1 MSQCDVLWN
10 IKLVKVR
17 LDYIIKQTQR
27 KGIEGAEQE
36 IGRIASTLHM
46 QTSFDFVYW
55 LHYC

>member
-10 IKLVKVR
+10 IKLIKVP

-55 LHYC
+55 LH